1 MKTKVKMKGSRL
13 WHLQS
18 IPRAFRME
26 CEQWGKIEGVTI
38 K

>member
-18 IPRAFRME
+18 IPRAFRVV
-26 CEQWGKIEGVTI
+26 CEEWGKIEGVTI